1 MSIIKYFDIDIGT
14 REMISV
20 VGGGGKTTTI
30 FKLASELKQ
39 LDMRVL
45 VTTTTAI
52 YNPSTELY
60 DDLVVLED
68 GQSIENGLKNGT
80 ITVLGRCISPQNKLL
95 GVDSGFL
102 DTIYNEDLFD
112 FILIEADGSK
122 GRPIKAPASH
132 EPVIPSNTSK
142 VIGVIGI
149 EALGKVID
157 EANVHRP
164 EIFCEV
170 TNSRIGDVIIEEI
183 IVKLVMAKDGLFKGA
198 SADSKKYLLFNKA
211 DNEMQMRQASLI
223 GKMIR
228 NKGLLI
234 NGLLAG
240 SMANKRIKSV

>member
-102 DTIYNEDLFD
+102 DTIHNEDLFD

>member
-39 LDMRVL
+39 LNMRVL

-52 YNPSTELY
+52 YNPSTDLY
-60 DDLVVLED
+60 DNLVVLGN
-68 GQSIENGLKNGT
+68 GQSIENSWGNGS

-95 GVDSGFL
+95 GVDGSFL
-102 DTIYNEDLFD
+102 DIIYNEDLFD

-149 EALGKVID
+149 ETLGKVID

-164 EIFCEV
+164 EMFCEV
-170 TNSRIGDVIIEEI
+170 TNSRIGDVIIEETI
-183 IVKLVMAKDGLFKGA
+183 LKLVMSKDGLFKGA

-211 DNEMQMRQASLI
+211 DNEVQMRQASLM

-228 NKGLLI
+228 NKGFLI